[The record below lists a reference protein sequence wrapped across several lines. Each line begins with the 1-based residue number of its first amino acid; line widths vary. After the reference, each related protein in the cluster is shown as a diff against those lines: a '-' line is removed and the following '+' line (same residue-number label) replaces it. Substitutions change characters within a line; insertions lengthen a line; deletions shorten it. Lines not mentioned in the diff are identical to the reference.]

1 VPTHHLP
8 VLPERRAAFML
19 IERLVGQPFQ
29 ADGRRSQAGKPD
41 LRAGF
46 TLIEL
51 LVVIAIIAV
60 LIGLL
65 VPAVQKVRE
74 AANRSACINNMKQ
87 QGLAVHNFESAHGKF
102 PPGNVG
108 GPFPLAGFTPNV
120 GHGMWPFVLPY
131 LEQQAVYDLYRFDVR
146 GWYKENEPAAST
158 QLPILQCPSA
168 RPNRLSTMPDSGA
181 VIACSDYGAVFF
193 VDSTLADTSLIERV
207 GNYDG
212 VLAKNFMAR
221 HADIRD
227 GTSNTIMI
235 AECAGRDELWQK
247 GKLVSE
253 WSPLGGPWAVPG
265 NGLIIKGS
273 TPDGASHPGPCAINC
288 TNDREVYSFH
298 SGGANAVFADG
309 SVHFLKADIN
319 IRILAA
325 LVTRAGGEVVSASDY

>member
-1 VPTHHLP
+1 MQRTKSALVIRQHQTSEVSEDFGSLTG
-8 VLPERRAAFML
+8 LKARRCTREAY
-19 IERLVGQPFQ
+19 
-29 ADGRRSQAGKPD
+29 
-41 LRAGF
+41 

-51 LVVIAIIAV
+51 LVVIAIIAI

-74 AANRSACINNMKQ
+74 AANRMACSNNMKQ
-87 QGLAVHNFESAHGKF
+87 HGLAIHNFESVHRRF

-108 GPFPLAGFTPNV
+108 GAFPLAGFPANI
-120 GHGMWPFVLPY
+120 GHGMWPFLLPH
-131 LEQQAVYDLYRFDVR
+131 LEQQAVSDRYRFDVR
-146 GWYKENEPAAST
+146 SWYKPNEPAAST
-158 QLPILQCPSA
+158 QLTILQCPSA
-168 RPNRLSTMPDSGA
+168 RPNRMSTMPDGGA
-181 VIACSDYGAVFF
+181 VIACDDYGAVFF
-193 VDSTLADTSLIERV
+193 VDSMLADTGLIERV

-221 HADIRD
+221 YADIRD

-247 GKLVSE
+247 GRLVSE
-253 WSPLGGPWAVPG
+253 NSLLGGPWVIPA
-265 NGLIIKGS
+265 NGLVIKGS

-298 SGGANAVFADG
+298 SGGANVVFADG
-309 SVHFLKADIN
+309 HVQFLRADIN

-325 LVTRAGGEVVSASDY
+325 LVTRAGGEVVSAGDY